1 MCQKSGLSPRL
12 QAVTF
17 SACRTRTW
25 LCYATHGKPHTQA
38 IFSAIS
44 LAQYNYFPW
53 LCTTHEREVNKS
65 HFSARSPSTC
75 SLCSIALITS
85 APPPLKSPQLPHRQS
100 QLGTKALRASVCF
113 CTIVYTNSTKVKLHQ
128 EGLRK
133 QHLTTMALMN
143 AEFYNQE
150 ITML

>member
-1 MCQKSGLSPRL
+1 MGQE
-12 QAVTF
+12 QATALTAQQDGAQQSRAAAG
-17 SACRTRTW
+17 SAAAGRAC
-25 LCYATHGKPHTQA
+25 AA
-38 IFSAIS
+38 
-44 LAQYNYFPW
+44 
-53 LCTTHEREVNKS
+53 
-65 HFSARSPSTC
+65 
-75 SLCSIALITS
+75 
-85 APPPLKSPQLPHRQS
+85 PQLQS
-100 QLGTKALRASVCF
+100 LPTPEVQAQPPAGTEALVARICF

>member
-38 IFSAIS
+38 IFSKSCTVQLLYLALHNTWKRSQQVPFLSKKS
-44 LAQYNYFPW
+44 LYLLSLLN
-53 LCTTHEREVNKS
+53 CTTYK
-65 HFSARSPSTC
+65 C
-75 SLCSIALITS
+75 S
-85 APPPLKSPQLPHRQS
+85 PPLKSPQLPHRQS